1 MLGTVGFLITV
12 GNPSRPPD
20 CVQSLALEMILS
32 ELESFIKVVVLD
44 V

>member
-1 MLGTVGFLITV
+1 MLNTVGFLIRV

-20 CVQSLALEMILS
+20 CIWSLALKAILS
-32 ELESFIKVVVLD
+32 ELESFTKVVVLD